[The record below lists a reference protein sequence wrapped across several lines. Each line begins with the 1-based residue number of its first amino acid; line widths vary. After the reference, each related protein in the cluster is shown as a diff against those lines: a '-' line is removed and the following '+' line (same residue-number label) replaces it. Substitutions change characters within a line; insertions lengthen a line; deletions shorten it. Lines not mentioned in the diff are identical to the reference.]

1 MVLKRQF
8 SYWWRLFIP
17 LISSLWA
24 IIAIQAYASYKSEK
38 DFRAQQ
44 LANDLELINARIIDA
59 YENDIDLEPFI
70 RFIEGYYED
79 TELNGVRI
87 SIYSADDSLL
97 FHSGVPIMLVYR
109 DENIAPEYTEAMESG
124 HGTSLRHSPTVDD
137 NQFYFFDVRRSS
149 DGKIFAHTA
158 MPYTDTLLKSVA
170 VDKKMWYV
178 VIAIGIIASLFIFFF
193 TRYLARNVQ
202 LLHSFAIKAASG
214 EEIDETAS
222 FTKDELGDV
231 SRKIVALYQDK
242 AEANERSDREHR
254 LAIKINEE
262 KMRMT
267 KQLTNNINHELKTP
281 VGVVKGYLD
290 TLAEHP
296 EMDEGSRQRFLGKA
310 REHMDRLCTM
320 LNDLSSMTRLEDG
333 GAGVMRERIDF
344 SELIQNIA
352 TELSTLNI
360 NNNIRFV
367 YDLPPHC
374 FVVGNYNLLYAMIM
388 NLVRNADFHSHGTEC
403 GVKMISEN
411 KREYRLSFYDNG
423 TGVGEEHLPHLFERF
438 YRIDKGRSRKVGGTG
453 LGLPIVKNTVNVMGG
468 AINVANRPEGGLEF
482 RFTLLKWTEE
492 AAKFTSV

>member
-1 MVLKRQF
+1 MVLKKQF
-8 SYWWRLFIP
+8 SYWWRLFLP
-17 LISSLWA
+17 LITALWA
-24 IIAIQAYASYKSEK
+24 IIGIQAYASYKSEK
-38 DFRAQQ
+38 DFRTQQ

-59 YENDIDLEPFI
+59 YENDVDLEPFI
-70 RFIEGYYED
+70 RFIEGYYDE

-87 SIYSADDSLL
+87 SIYNDKDSLL
-97 FHSGVPIMLVYR
+97 LHSGIPIQINLDTDVVPELAEAV
-109 DENIAPEYTEAMESG
+109 ENG
-124 HGTSLRHSPTVDD
+124 HGTALRHTTTVK
-137 NQFYFFDVRRSS
+137 NNPFYFFDARRSS
-149 DGKIFAHTA
+149 DGRIFSLTA
-158 MPYTDTLLKSVA
+158 MPYTDILVKSIT
-170 VDKKMWYV
+170 VDKKMWYI
-178 VIAIGIIASLFIFFF
+178 VIAIGIVASLFIFFF

-214 EEIDETAS
+214 DEIDENVTFS
-222 FTKDELGDV
+222 KDELGDV
-231 SRKIVALYQDK
+231 SRKIVALYQEK
-242 AEANERSDREHR
+242 TEANERSDREHR

-296 EMDEGSRQRFLGKA
+296 EMDPAARERFLGKA
-310 REHMDRLCTM
+310 REHMDRLCSM

-344 SELIQNIA
+344 SELVKNTA
-352 TELSTLNI
+352 LELSTLNL

-367 YDLPPHC
+367 YKLPPHC

-403 GVKMISEN
+403 GVKLISEN
-411 KREYRLSFYDNG
+411 KREYRFSFYDNG

-453 LGLPIVKNTVNVMGG
+453 LGLPIVKNTINVMGG
-468 AINVANRPEGGLEF
+468 AISVSNRPEGGLEF

-492 AAKFTSV
+492 AAKFSSV